1 MAVLVEVDLPGA
13 TTEQYEE
20 FRERLAR
27 EDGIFAGCP
36 AHVAAVTGDGV
47 RVVDLW
53 DSAESMNRFA
63 ERMRALGI
71 GVPGVPYRVHEVH
84 RHDLSPQG

>member
-1 MAVLVEVDLPGA
+1 MAVLVEVDLLGA

-20 FRERLAR
+20 FHDRLAR
-27 EDGIFAGCP
+27 EDGIFAGCL

-71 GVPGVPYRVHEVH
+71 GVPGVSYTVSDVHH
-84 RHDLSPQG
+84 YDLSPRS

>member
-1 MAVLVEVDLPGA
+1 MAVLVEVDLPGT

-20 FRERLAR
+20 FHERLAR
-27 EDGIFAGCP
+27 EDGVFAGCL

-63 ERMRALGI
+63 ERMGPLGV
-71 GVPGVPYRVHEVH
+71 GVPGVAYTVSEVH